1 MKNWLEK
8 HSQDNIQRQQKK
20 MGKIHRRLIS
30 YKRLDQVYLWC
41 HKESKEMRQKQYL
54 KRYRIIF
61 QNIQNTSS
69 YVFINLQQTQVM

>member
-1 MKNWLEK
+1 
-8 HSQDNIQRQQKK
+8 
-20 MGKIHRRLIS
+20 MGKRP
-30 YKRLDQVYLWC
+30 DQVYLWC